1 MAGGS
6 AASRGN
12 PGATDGAHLGAE
24 AGVPGGGK
32 ARKHGSETRKRS
44 KTVTVRLTPVEMA
57 LVRAIS
63 ERMGCAPSTLL
74 REVTLSL
81 ARGSRAEAP
90 PQ

>member
-1 MAGGS
+1 MGATNAG
-6 AASRGN
+6 AGN
-12 PGATDGAHLGAE
+12 PGPADGARVGAE

-32 ARKHGSETRKRS
+32 ARKHGSETRKRNR
-44 KTVTVRLTPVEMA
+44 TITVRLAPDEMA